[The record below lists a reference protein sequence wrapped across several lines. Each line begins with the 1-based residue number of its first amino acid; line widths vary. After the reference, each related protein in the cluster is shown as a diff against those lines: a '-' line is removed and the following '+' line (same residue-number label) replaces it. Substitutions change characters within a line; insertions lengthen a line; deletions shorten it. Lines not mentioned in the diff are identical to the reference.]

1 MKEYVAGWISR
12 MLFLSLFSITI
23 GLVGCETKPQAPPVQ
38 RLAQAGFCDLPDK
51 TLEQYVIAINIVGQS
66 SSSGVATM
74 LGKKLYIMTNR
85 HNLPDEP
92 NLENIEF
99 RNYKF
104 EYSKARSIILL
115 GQDYATVKGLGTTK
129 DYAVLTAK
137 NPSIFSPLPLY
148 LSRHEGKVV
157 IPSYAS
163 RLFQV
168 GRGMQWFT
176 DDRFDRLDFNLAQGA
191 SGAPVITCNGEIAGL
206 YTALISM
213 EDAKVA
219 GFKGLSTPIS
229 AVLKALLKE

>member
-1 MKEYVAGWISR
+1 MG
-12 MLFLSLFSITI
+12 LFFTTI
-23 GLVGCETKPQAPPVQ
+23 GLAGCETKPQPPPVQ
-38 RLAQAGFCDLPDK
+38 RPAQAGFCDLPDK
-51 TLEQYVIAINIVGQS
+51 ILERYVIALNIVGQS

-74 LGKKLYIMTNR
+74 LGKKLYILTNR

-104 EYSKARSIILL
+104 EYSKARSIVLL

-129 DYAVLTAK
+129 DYAVLTPK
-137 NPSIFSPLPLY
+137 NSSIFSPLPLH

-157 IPSYAS
+157 VPSYAS
-163 RLFQV
+163 RLYQV

-176 DDRFDRLDFNLAQGA
+176 DDRFDRLNFNLAQGA
-191 SGAPVITCNGEIAGL
+191 SGAPVITCSGEIAGL
-206 YTALISM
+206 YTALISA
-213 EDAKVA
+213 EDAKIA

-229 AVLKALLKE
+229 TVLKALMKE

>member
-1 MKEYVAGWISR
+1 
-12 MLFLSLFSITI
+12 MLFMGLFFTTI
-23 GLVGCETKPQAPPVQ
+23 GLAGCETKPQPPPVQ
-38 RLAQAGFCDLPDK
+38 RPAQAGFCDLPDK
-51 TLEQYVIAINIVGQS
+51 ILERYVIALNIVGQS

-74 LGKKLYIMTNR
+74 LGKKLYILTNR

-104 EYSKARSIILL
+104 EYSKARSIVLL

-129 DYAVLTAK
+129 DYAVLTPK
-137 NPSIFSPLPLY
+137 NSSIFSPLPLY

-157 IPSYAS
+157 VPSYAS
-163 RLFQV
+163 RLYQV

-176 DDRFDRLDFNLAQGA
+176 DDRFDRLNFNLAQGA
-191 SGAPVITCNGEIAGL
+191 SGAPVITCSGEIAGL
-206 YTALISM
+206 YTALISA
-213 EDAKVA
+213 EDAKIA

-229 AVLKALLKE
+229 TVLKALMKE